1 LDYRMLMFRYEAG
14 EKKLIPL
21 SKDAFDSNSIVMT
34 IDEKNKVI
42 WLWLGANTSLIS
54 RRGAMR
60 IARGLLG
67 FGTDYGEIKVGIGCN
82 DLIIIDE
89 KNLDPEA
96 MKKMELLIETM
107 SMAESSDGRLFVI
120 REEEKVRVARAKK
133 VEEEVVT
140 PTPKPEEVKVEAPS
154 KPVVTTPKV
163 GKEIDPNIKA
173 AALIYATLNV
183 FSELYITKHKNK
195 VVIEG
200 ESGTLTNFNIT
211 KDGIELDATY
221 NFQGKQKN
229 VLKEYENLIKIIS
242 S

>member
-1 LDYRMLMFRYEAG
+1 MDYRMLMFRYEAG
-14 EKKLIPL
+14 EKRVIPL
-21 SKDAFDSNSIVMT
+21 SKDAFDSNSIVIT
-34 IDEKNKVI
+34 IDEKNKAI

-89 KNLDPEA
+89 RNLDPETT
-96 MKKMELLIETM
+96 KKMELLIETM
-107 SMAESSDGRLFVI
+107 AMAESSDGKLFIV
-120 REEEKVRVARAKK
+120 REEGSRVARTEK
-133 VEEEVVT
+133 VEEVVA
-140 PTPKPEEVKVEAPS
+140 PTPKPEEVEKEAPS
-154 KPVVTTPKV
+154 KPTITTPKV
-163 GKEIDPNIKA
+163 AKELDPNIKA
-173 AALIYATLNV
+173 AALIYATLNI

-200 ESGTLTNFNIT
+200 ETGTLTNFNIT

-229 VLKEYENLIKIIS
+229 VLKEYENLMKLIS